1 MLEELPVIFVAPI
14 ETINGPFCQHAEMH
28 FVLACYGSFDGKE
41 YLALNALIVIQL
53 ILTT

>member
-1 MLEELPVIFVAPI
+1 MLEELPVLLIPLALWVY
-14 ETINGPFCQHAEMH
+14 CQHAEMH

-53 ILTT
+53 MLTT